1 MIQDSG
7 GRMKPANTFSSELLR
22 KVSKNDKYQG
32 LNSDQVLLSI
42 MNNPAIWY
50 NVPLI
55 YLRRGND
62 SIRKLINIDLSS
74 KYAPLLSFF
83 DKNGNYK
90 LANNLEEAYR
100 AGFQINFKRIL

>member
-1 MIQDSG
+1 MS
-7 GRMKPANTFSSELLR
+7 PNL
-22 KVSKNDKYQG
+22 SKK
-32 LNSDQVLLSI
+32 
-42 MNNPAIWY
+42 
-50 NVPLI
+50 
-55 YLRRGND
+55 GND

-100 AGFQINFKRIL
+100 AGVPNQFQKDFMKLIDVLIYFIQPRR